1 MKKLLLATLVSTL
14 SIGAAQAEGP
24 TLYGRVNV
32 SVDSIK
38 DDLISSTTTKVD
50 SNASRFGIKGSEKLT
65 DNWSA
70 LYGIEWEVSVD
81 GNSGTDLGQRNRFAG
96 LQYDGVGALKIGRL
110 DTYLKTAQN
119 EVDTFND
126 VVDGNLDMKKTL
138 AGEDRINNVIAF
150 ETAKFNLDGF
160 GTLQGNLMVAPG
172 EKSVAKGSV
181 GATGVNST
189 VSGSGVYTNKDLGLY
204 TAVAF
209 DRNAPQTL
217 AAISTFK
224 ATAPTAAFP
233 TPISTANAT
242 NLANQSLNI
251 WRWVGS
257 VDLTKA
263 GIDGVS
269 VNALVQQAKGADSKT
284 FASGFAP
291 KETSFLVSGVYKFPA
306 AVLDGLSA
314 KVQYQQSNTD
324 FGGATKD
331 VKIQQLGGDIDYA
344 FSAKTKVFGY
354 YAKRN
359 LKNPNNTAVSTNGKD
374 QNYAYSVFGL
384 GMEQKF

>member
-24 TLYGRVNV
+24 TLYGKINV

-38 DDLISSTTTKVD
+38 DDLVNGRTTKVD
-50 SNASRFGIKGSEKLT
+50 SNASRFGVKGSEKLT

-81 GNSGTDLGQRNRFAG
+81 GNSGADLGQRNRYVG
-96 LQYDGVGALKIGRL
+96 LQYDGVGAVKLGRL
-110 DTYLKTAQN
+110 DTNLKTAQN
-119 EVDTFND
+119 EVDIFND

-181 GATGVNST
+181 GATGVNSI

-217 AAISTFK
+217 AAVSTFK
-224 ATAPTAAFP
+224 TAPT
-233 TPISTANAT
+233 ISANA
-242 NLANQSLNI
+242 ALNI
-251 WRWVGS
+251 WRLVGS

-263 GIDGVS
+263 GVDGVS

-284 FASGFAP
+284 FAGGFAP

-306 AVLDGLSA
+306 SVLDGLSA
-314 KVQYQQSNTD
+314 KIQYQQSNTD

-344 FSAKTKVFGY
+344 FSTKTKVFGY
-354 YAKRN
+354 YAKRD
-359 LKNPNNTAVSTNGKD
+359 LKNPNNPAVSTNGKD

>member
-14 SIGAAQAEGP
+14 SIGAVHAEGP
-24 TLYGRVNV
+24 TVYGKINV

-38 DDLISSTTTKVD
+38 DDLVNGRTTKVD

-65 DNWSA
+65 DNLSA

-81 GNSGTDLGQRNRFAG
+81 GNSGTDLGQRNRFVG
-96 LQYDGVGALKIGRL
+96 LQYDGIGAVKVGKL
-110 DTYLKTAQN
+110 DTYVKTAQN
-119 EVDTFND
+119 GIDIFD
-126 VVDGNLDMKKTL
+126 DLVDGNLDAKKTL
-138 AGEDRINNVIAF
+138 SGEDRLNNVIAF
-150 ETAKFNLDGF
+150 ETAKFNLDGY
-160 GTLQGNLMVAPG
+160 GAVQANLLVAPG

-189 VSGSGVYTNKDLGLY
+189 VSGSGIYTNKDLGLY
-204 TAVAF
+204 TALAF

-224 ATAPTAAFP
+224 TTPVISSNAA
-233 TPISTANAT
+233 
-242 NLANQSLNI
+242 LNI

-263 GIDGVS
+263 GVDGVS
-269 VNALVQQAKGADSKT
+269 LNALVQQAKGADSKV
-284 FASGFAP
+284 FAGGVAP

-306 AVLDGLSA
+306 SVLDGLSA

-324 FGGATKD
+324 FGGSNKD
-331 VKIQQLGGDIDYA
+331 VKIQQLGADVDYA
-344 FSAKTKVFGY
+344 FSAKTKVYGY

-359 LKNPNNTAVSTNGKD
+359 LKNPNNPAVSTNGKD
-374 QNYAYSVFGL
+374 QNYAYSVLGVGL
-384 GMEQKF
+384 EQKF

>member
-14 SIGAAQAEGP
+14 SIGAAQADGP
-24 TLYGRVNV
+24 TVYGKLNV

-38 DDLISSTTTKVD
+38 DDLNKGNTTKVD
-50 SNASRFGIKGSEKLT
+50 SNASRFGVKGSEKLT

-70 LYGIEWEVSVD
+70 LYGIEWEVSID
-81 GNSGTDLGQRNRFAG
+81 GNSGTDLSQRDRFVG
-96 LQYDGVGALKIGRL
+96 LQYDGVGALKLGRL
-110 DTYLKTAQN
+110 DSYLKSSQSG
-119 EVDTFND
+119 VDIFND
-126 VVDGNLDMKKTL
+126 FVDGNLDMKKTF
-138 AGEDRINNVIAF
+138 AGEDRLNNVIAF

-217 AAISTFK
+217 AAVSTFK
-224 ATAPTAAFP
+224 TAPT
-233 TPISTANAT
+233 ISANA
-242 NLANQSLNI
+242 ALNI
-251 WRWVGS
+251 WRLVGS

-263 GIDGVS
+263 GVDGVS

-306 AVLDGLSA
+306 TVLDGLSA

-344 FSAKTKVFGY
+344 FSTKTKVFGY

-359 LKNPNNTAVSTNGKD
+359 LKNPNNPAVSTNGKD

>member
-14 SIGAAQAEGP
+14 SVGVVHAEGP
-24 TLYGRVNV
+24 TVYGKINV

-38 DDLISSTTTKVD
+38 DDLVNGRTTKVD

-65 DNWSA
+65 DNLSA
-70 LYGIEWEVSVD
+70 IYQIEWEVSVD
-81 GNSGTDLGQRNRFAG
+81 GNSGTDLGQRNRFVG
-96 LQYDGVGALKIGRL
+96 LQYDGVGALKLGKL
-110 DTYLKTAQN
+110 DTYLKSSQA
-119 EVDTFND
+119 EIDVFND
-126 VVDGNLDMKKTL
+126 VVDGNLDMKKTFS
-138 AGEDRINNVIAF
+138 GEDRINNVIAF
-150 ETAKFNLDGF
+150 ESSKFNVDGF

-189 VSGSGVYTNKDLGLY
+189 VSGSGIYTNKDLGLY

-224 ATAPTAAFP
+224 TAPT
-233 TPISTANAT
+233 ISANA
-242 NLANQSLNI
+242 ALNI
-251 WRWVGS
+251 WRLVGS

-306 AVLDGLSA
+306 SVLDGLSA

-324 FGGATKD
+324 FGGSNKD
-331 VKIQQLGGDIDYA
+331 VKVQQLGADIDYA

-359 LKNPNNTAVSTNGKD
+359 LKNPNNPAVSTNGKD
-374 QNYAYSVFGL
+374 QNYAYSVLGL
-384 GMEQKF
+384 GLEQKF

>member
-14 SIGAAQAEGP
+14 SIGAVHAEGP
-24 TLYGRVNV
+24 TVYGKINV

-38 DDLISSTTTKVD
+38 DDLVNGRTTKVD

-65 DNWSA
+65 DNLSA

-81 GNSGTDLGQRNRFAG
+81 GNSGTDLGQRNRFVG
-96 LQYDGVGALKIGRL
+96 LQYDGIGAVKVGKL
-110 DTYLKTAQN
+110 DTYVKTAQN
-119 EVDTFND
+119 GIDIFD
-126 VVDGNLDMKKTL
+126 DLVDGNLDAKKTL
-138 AGEDRINNVIAF
+138 SGEDRLNNVIAF
-150 ETAKFNLDGF
+150 ETAKFNLDGY
-160 GTLQGNLMVAPG
+160 GAVQANLLVAPG

-189 VSGSGVYTNKDLGLY
+189 VSGSGIYTNKDLGLY
-204 TAVAF
+204 TALAF

-224 ATAPTAAFP
+224 TTPVISSNAA
-233 TPISTANAT
+233 
-242 NLANQSLNI
+242 LNI

-263 GIDGVS
+263 GVDGVS
-269 VNALVQQAKGADSKT
+269 LNVLVQQAKGADSKV
-284 FASGFAP
+284 FAGGVAP

-306 AVLDGLSA
+306 SVLDGLSA

-324 FGGATKD
+324 FGGSNKD
-331 VKIQQLGGDIDYA
+331 VKIQQLGADVDYA
-344 FSAKTKVFGY
+344 FSAKTKVYGY

-359 LKNPNNTAVSTNGKD
+359 LKNPNNPAVSTNGKD
-374 QNYAYSVFGL
+374 QNYAYSVLGVGL
-384 GMEQKF
+384 EQKF

>member
-24 TLYGRVNV
+24 TVYGKINV

-38 DDLISSTTTKVD
+38 DDLVNGRTTKVD
-50 SNASRFGIKGSEKLT
+50 SNASRFGVKGSEKLT

-81 GNSGTDLGQRNRFAG
+81 GNSGTDMGQRNRFVG
-96 LQYDGVGALKIGRL
+96 LQYDGVGALKLGRL

-119 EVDTFND
+119 EVDIFND

-217 AAISTFK
+217 AAVSTFK
-224 ATAPTAAFP
+224 TAPT
-233 TPISTANAT
+233 ISANA
-242 NLANQSLNI
+242 ALNI
-251 WRWVGS
+251 WRLVGS

-263 GIDGVS
+263 GVDGVS

-306 AVLDGLSA
+306 TVLDGLSA

-344 FSAKTKVFGY
+344 FSTKTKVFGY

-359 LKNPNNTAVSTNGKD
+359 LKNPNNPAVSTNGKD